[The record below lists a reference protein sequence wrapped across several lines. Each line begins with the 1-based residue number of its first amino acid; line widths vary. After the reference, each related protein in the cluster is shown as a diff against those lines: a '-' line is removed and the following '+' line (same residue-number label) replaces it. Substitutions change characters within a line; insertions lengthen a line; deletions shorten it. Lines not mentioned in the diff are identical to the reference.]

1 MSQEFSKLFSLLYLE
16 NNLAVGAFTLERLKV
31 LKILAAQA
39 AISIKNA
46 QLYQNLKQE
55 IRERQ
60 QAEEALRQ
68 SEKKLTQLLE
78 AVPIGIFVID
88 SKGQPYYAN
97 QTAQKILGKRIV
109 DKSTTTELA
118 EMYQAYV
125 QGTQKHY
132 PIEKQPII
140 RALNGESIIVNDM
153 ELHLENKI
161 ILLEVLA
168 RPIFDNKGQIIY
180 AIAAFQDITQRQQAE
195 TERVQFTQELA
206 LKNTVLQQ
214 ATEQLAFANR
224 NLEAKVQERTKEL
237 SQTLEILK
245 ATQAEL
251 VIENALLRSAEQTLT
266 YEYQVGGSL
275 PIDAPTYVVRQADRH
290 LYKALKQG
298 EFCYIFN
305 ARQMG
310 KSSLRV
316 QIMKRLQAED
326 FACAAIDISEI
337 GNQKLTLE
345 QWYAGFIYILVS
357 SLNLL
362 DKVNIRTWWYEHE
375 FLSPVQ
381 RLSKFI
387 DEIVLENIGK
397 NIVIFIDE
405 IDSVLNLNFDI
416 DDFFVL
422 LRNFY
427 NKRADIPKYKR
438 LTFVFLGVATSSQLI
453 QDRKRTP
460 FNIGQAI
467 QLSGFQ
473 LHEAQP
479 LLQGLAE
486 RVGNAQN
493 VLKEILAWT
502 GGQPFLTQKLCKLIR
517 NSSMNIPKGSEADRI
532 ENLVQTQVI
541 ENWETQD
548 EPEHLKTIRDRLLN
562 MECRVVEILKLYQ
575 AIWHQGNVVA
585 VDSPEEKELLLSGLV
600 VKQQGKL
607 KVHNRIY
614 KLVFNGDWIE
624 SLQLAAIARKAQN
637 LKETHLA

>member
-1 MSQEFSKLFSLLYLE
+1 MCTPIIHQGELFGLLYLE
-16 NNLAVGAFTLERLKV
+16 NNLAVGAFTSERLEV
-31 LKILAAQA
+31 LKILSSQA

-60 QAEEALRQ
+60 QAE
-68 SEKKLTQLLE
+68 
-78 AVPIGIFVID
+78 
-88 SKGQPYYAN
+88 
-97 QTAQKILGKRIV
+97 
-109 DKSTTTELA
+109 A
-118 EMYQAYV
+118 ER
-125 QGTQKHY
+125 T
-132 PIEKQPII
+132 
-140 RALNGESIIVNDM
+140 
-153 ELHLENKI
+153 
-161 ILLEVLA
+161 
-168 RPIFDNKGQIIY
+168 
-180 AIAAFQDITQRQQAE
+180 
-195 TERVQFTQELA
+195 QFTQELA
-206 LKNTVLQQ
+206 LKNTALQQ
-214 ATEQLAFANR
+214 VTDQLAESNR

-251 VIENALLRSAEQTLT
+251 VIENALLRSAEQTST

-290 LYKALKQG
+290 LYKALQQG

-316 QIMKRLQAED
+316 QIMKRLQAEG
-326 FACAAIDISEI
+326 FVCAAIDISEI
-337 GNQKLTLE
+337 GNRQLTLE
-345 QWYAGFIYILVS
+345 QWYAGFLYILAS

-362 DKVNIRTWWYEHE
+362 NQVNIRTWWREHE

-381 RLSKFI
+381 RFSQFI
-387 DEIVLENIGK
+387 DEIILENIWQN

-405 IDSVLNLNFDI
+405 IDSVSNLNFEI

-427 NKRADIPKYKR
+427 NKRADFPKYKR
-438 LTFVFLGVATSSQLI
+438 LTFVFLGVANPSQLI
-453 QDRKRTP
+453 PDKKRTP
-460 FNIGQAI
+460 FNIGRAI
-467 QLSGFQ
+467 QLHGFQ

-486 RVGNAQN
+486 RVDNAQN
-493 VLKEILAWT
+493 VLKEVLAWT
-502 GGQPFLTQKLCKLIR
+502 SGQPFLTQKLCQLIR
-517 NSSMNIPKGSEADRI
+517 NSSVSIPKGSEANWI
-532 ENLVQTQVI
+532 ENLVQAQVI

-548 EPEHLKTIRDRLLN
+548 EPEHLKTIRDRLVN
-562 MECRVVEILKLYQ
+562 MESHLVEILKLYQ
-575 AIWHQGNVVA
+575 AIWHQKEVVA

-607 KVHNRIY
+607 RVHNRIY
-614 KLVFNGDWIE
+614 EFVFNADWIE
-624 SLQLAAIARKAQN
+624 QMLCKYEMKADLVAN
-637 LKETHLA
+637 